1 MPDIPQFSDFPKPP
15 RALLLDFDGV
25 IVESVALKIK
35 AFVDIYA
42 DEEQSKLDAIA
53 DYQRVHGGVTRGL
66 KFKHFESEIFGR
78 SADDARISELSG
90 NYAQRVYEAVVACPF
105 VPGAIAFLRAAHGKT
120 DIHVISGTPVAE
132 LENICRRRD
141 LSKYFTSIHGAPVTK
156 REAFR
161 SIVHAYGYQPETIL
175 AIGDATTEW
184 QAARELSIPF
194 LGVVAEPALSPF
206 PVSLPVVETLE
217 GLERKLGFV

>member
-1 MPDIPQFSDFPKPP
+1 MLF
-15 RALLLDFDGV
+15 
-25 IVESVALKIK
+25 
-35 AFVDIYA
+35 
-42 DEEQSKLDAIA
+42 
-53 DYQRVHGGVTRGL
+53 
-66 KFKHFESEIFGR
+66 R
-78 SADDARISELSG
+78 S
-90 NYAQRVYEAVVACPF
+90 
-105 VPGAIAFLRAAHGKT
+105 
-120 DIHVISGTPVAE
+120 
-132 LENICRRRD
+132 
-141 LSKYFTSIHGAPVTK
+141 HGAPVTK
-156 REAFR
+156 RDAFR